1 MKQGLTNIQSP
12 APCKREIDKN
22 CSNLSDYNDEF
33 LAPGMTDFHPI
44 LASCPCDAIKSYECV
59 STISDYRTPKAL
71 RLSSRGFLNLS
82 PILFAPYFA
91 SLSVELF
98 FMGYLIAILYSL
110 VLVMLNNIQD
120 NVENPPDN

>member
-1 MKQGLTNIQSP
+1 
-12 APCKREIDKN
+12 
-22 CSNLSDYNDEF
+22 
-33 LAPGMTDFHPI
+33 MTDFHPI
-44 LASCPCDAIKSYECV
+44 LASCPCDSIKSYECV

-71 RLSSRGFLNLS
+71 RLSSRVFLNLS

-110 VLVMLNNIQD
+110 ALVMLNNIQD
-120 NVENPPDN
+120 NEENPPDNKGLDDIDLENQFIKSIE